1 MLCHVYSVS
10 TLRIAIFLYY
20 SRAMYA
26 RIKQSGPRQYLQLVE
41 GRRED
46 GKVRQR
52 VVATLGR
59 VDQLQDG
66 ALDALIAS
74 LQRAAG
80 QKPKSGEPQFLA
92 ARAFGHVYLLH
103 ELWQQLGLDQALRHA
118 LRSSR
123 RQFDAATLVR
133 AMVFNRLCEPTSKL
147 GVLRWLETVAMP
159 DAPDTVTH
167 DHLLRSMDALMDNID
182 AVEKA
187 VAGQL
192 RPLLDQSVSIV
203 FYDLTTVRI
212 HGEGSVDGDVRA
224 FGLNKETRGI
234 ARQFVLGVIQT
245 AEGLPIAHEVHA
257 GNVGEVATLLPAI
270 EKALGRYRI
279 ERVVLVADRGLLSLD
294 NLQQVEQLKTVT
306 GRGVEYILAVPARR
320 YADFGEHVAKLDV
333 ASGVAEGTWEDRRLV
348 VAHDPDRAAEQTAKR
363 RQLIERIEAE
373 GERMAQRL
381 SDADEGKPLR
391 GRKSNDR
398 KAYLRFCDQVKDAGL
413 SRILKADLDA
423 DLFNFRRD
431 ETALANAE
439 RLDGKLLLVTNT
451 TLAADEVIAR
461 YKSLA
466 DIERGFRVLKSD
478 IEIAPVHHRL
488 PERIRAHALICFL
501 ALVVHRV
508 MRMRLKAEG
517 SSQSPTAAL
526 RVLQTIQRHQVKLG
540 KDTLR
545 GINAPDPTQQE
556 LFSAL
561 HVKHPPSR

>member
-1 MLCHVYSVS
+1 MF
-10 TLRIAIFLYY
+10 TRITR
-20 SRAMYA
+20 SDGRA
-26 RIKQSGPRQYLQLVE
+26 YLQLVE
-41 GRRED
+41 SFRNAAGQP
-46 GKVRQR
+46 RQR
-52 VVATLGR
+52 VVANLGR
-59 VDQLQDG
+59 LDQLTDKD
-66 ALDALIAS
+66 LDPLIGG
-74 LQRAAG
+74 LQRALGRSTTPPAVTFD
-80 QKPKSGEPQFLA
+80 S
-92 ARAFGHVYLLH
+92 ARAFGDLFALH
-103 ELWQQLGLDQALRHA
+103 ELWRSLGLDGALKRA

-167 DHLLRSMDALMDNID
+167 DQLLRSMDALMDNID

-224 FGLNKETRGI
+224 YGLNKETRGI

-257 GNVGEVATLLPAI
+257 GNVGEVSTLLPAI

-320 YADFGEHVAKLDV
+320 YADFGEHVIKMDL
-333 ASGVAEGTWEDRRLV
+333 ASGVAEGTWENRRLI
-348 VAHDPDRAAEQTAKR
+348 VAHDPDRAAEQTAQR

-431 ETALANAE
+431 EAALANAE

-501 ALVVHRV
+501 ALVLHRV
-508 MRMRLKAEG
+508 MRMRLKAAG
-517 SSQSPTAAL
+517 APVSPQKAL
-526 RVLQTIQRHQVKLG
+526 TLLRQIQQHRVQIDGKTVSGLSRLQ
-540 KDTLR
+540 
-545 GINAPDPTQQE
+545 PQQTE
-556 LFSAL
+556 LFQAL
-561 HVKHPPSR
+561 NLPEPSTANLV

>member
-1 MLCHVYSVS
+1 
-10 TLRIAIFLYY
+10 
-20 SRAMYA
+20 MYA

-52 VVATLGR
+52 VIATLGR
-59 VDQLQDG
+59 LDQLQDG
-66 ALDALIAS
+66 TLDALIAG

-80 QKPKSGEPQFLA
+80 HEAPSGQPQFHAALA
-92 ARAFGHVYLLH
+92 HGHVYLLH
-103 ELWQQLGLDQALRHA
+103 ELWRSLGLDGALKRA

-123 RQFDAATLVR
+123 RSFDAAMLVR

-159 DAPDTVTH
+159 DAPDAVTH
-167 DHLLRSMDALMDNID
+167 DQLLRSMDALMDHID

-192 RPLLDQSVSIV
+192 RPLLDQSLSIV

-270 EKALGRYRI
+270 EKALSRYRI

-306 GRGVEYILAVPARR
+306 GCGVEYILAVPARR
-320 YADFGEHVAKLDV
+320 YADFGEHVIKMDL

-348 VAHDPDRAAEQTAKR
+348 VAHDPDRAAEQTAQR

-413 SRILKADLDA
+413 GRILKADLDA

-431 ETALANAE
+431 EAALANAE

-451 TLAADEVIAR
+451 ELAADEVIAR

-501 ALVVHRV
+501 ALVLHRV
-508 MRMRLKAEG
+508 MRMRLKAAG
-517 SSQSPTAAL
+517 TPLSPHKAL
-526 RVLQTIQRHQVKLG
+526 TLLRQIQQHRVQIDGKTVSGLSRIQPQQT
-540 KDTLR
+540 
-545 GINAPDPTQQE
+545 E
-556 LFSAL
+556 LFQAL
-561 HVKHPPSR
+561 NLPRPSTENLV

>member
-1 MLCHVYSVS
+1 
-10 TLRIAIFLYY
+10 
-20 SRAMYA
+20 
-26 RIKQSGPRQYLQLVE
+26 
-41 GRRED
+41 
-46 GKVRQR
+46 
-52 VVATLGR
+52 
-59 VDQLQDG
+59 
-66 ALDALIAS
+66 
-74 LQRAAG
+74 
-80 QKPKSGEPQFLA
+80 
-92 ARAFGHVYLLH
+92 
-103 ELWQQLGLDQALRHA
+103 
-118 LRSSR
+118 
-123 RQFDAATLVR
+123 
-133 AMVFNRLCEPTSKL
+133 
-147 GVLRWLETVAMP
+147 MP
-159 DAPDTVTH
+159 DAPDAVTH
-167 DHLLRSMDALMDNID
+167 DQLLRSMDALMDHID

-212 HGEGSVDGDVRA
+212 HGEGAVDGDVRA

-257 GNVGEVATLLPAI
+257 GNVGEVSTLLPAI

-294 NLQQVEQLKTVT
+294 NLKQVEQLKTVT

-320 YADFGEHVAKLDV
+320 YADFGEHVAKMDV
-333 ASGVAEGTWEDRRLV
+333 TSGVAEGAWEDRRLV
-348 VAHDPDRAAEQTAKR
+348 VAHDPDRAAEQTAQR
-363 RQLIERIEAE
+363 RREIEAIEAE

-431 ETALANAE
+431 EAALANAE
-439 RLDGKLLLVTNT
+439 RLDGTLLLVTNT
-451 TLAADEVIAR
+451 TLAAGEVIAR

-501 ALVVHRV
+501 ALVLHRV
-508 MRMRLKAEG
+508 IRMRLKASG
-517 SSQSPTAAL
+517 TPLSPQKALTLLRQIQQHRVQIDGKTVSGLSRLQSQHT
-526 RVLQTIQRHQVKLG
+526 
-540 KDTLR
+540 
-545 GINAPDPTQQE
+545 E
-556 LFSAL
+556 LFQAL
-561 HVKHPPSR
+561 NLPEPSTANLV